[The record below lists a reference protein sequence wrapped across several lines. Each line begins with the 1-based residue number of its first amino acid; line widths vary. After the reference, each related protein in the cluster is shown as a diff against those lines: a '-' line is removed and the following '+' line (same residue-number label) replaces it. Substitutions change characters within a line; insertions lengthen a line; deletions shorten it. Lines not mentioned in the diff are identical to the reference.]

1 LGFHDRPDWAARV
14 GFLAAL
20 AAILVATLTPA
31 GSINVLSGGFFCL
44 RCGDASLAN
53 VLRNIILFLP
63 LGFFGLF
70 VLRRTFVGL
79 GRRRALGAVTLL
91 GGALSGGVELLQLFI
106 PGRNPLVVD
115 LLANT
120 AGAALGAMLA
130 ASMPVWLRPAGTA
143 RRRLFGAVLV
153 ASAILAAAPAW
164 LLVPAPPHEALLTQW
179 NPPLGRVGPYAGD
192 ISDARLGPPSD
203 PAAGDPRRA
212 AALLSQG
219 RIPAELDVPGR
230 LLAGQTLTLTLQAAA
245 PVDKS
250 RGLFRIISLA
260 DGKEALAVSVRGTS
274 VMASLGYRADW
285 VGLARPR
292 VRARDHLAGAS
303 PGDTVALALTILH
316 DGALRLD
323 ATVAGQ
329 DALRQEAPGGDPS
342 MGWSLLYYPYGLG
355 PWGAAA
361 LGFLWCG
368 MLLLGPAFLAPT
380 RLAAAASGAA
390 VLMVLALTPVVAPL
404 LGLLPM
410 AGWAGAIAGWVV
422 GRGVRGRVD
431 SAGWSEARPTVMA
444 DSPTPQPTAS
454 ERASRTGSA
463 S

>member
-1 LGFHDRPDWAARV
+1 MGSYSGSGWAARV
-14 GFLAAL
+14 GFPAAL

-31 GSINVLSGGFFCL
+31 GSDALVRGGFFCF
-44 RCGDASLAN
+44 RCGGASLAN
-53 VLRNIILFLP
+53 VLRNVILFLP

-70 VLRRTFVGL
+70 VLRRRLVGL
-79 GRRRALGAVTLL
+79 GRRRALGAVTLM

-106 PGRNPLVVD
+106 PGRNPFVVD

-120 AGAALGAMLA
+120 AGAALGGMLA
-130 ASMPVWLRPAGTA
+130 AIMPAWLRPAGTA

-164 LLVPAPPHEALLTQW
+164 LLVPSPPHEALLAQW
-179 NPPLGRVGPYAGD
+179 NPPLGRAGPYAGD
-192 ISDARLGPPSD
+192 IVDARLGPPGD

-212 AALLSQG
+212 AALLPEG

-230 LLAGQTLTLTLQAAA
+230 LLSGQTLTLTLQAAA
-245 PVDKS
+245 PVDES

-274 VMASLGYRADW
+274 LMVSLGYRAEW
-285 VGLARPR
+285 IGLTRPR
-292 VRARDHLAGAS
+292 VRARGLLDDAT
-303 PGDTVALALTILH
+303 PGDTVVLALTIL
-316 DGALRLD
+316 DGGALRLD
-323 ATVAGQ
+323 TSVAGQ
-329 DALRQEAPGGDPS
+329 EAVRQEAPGGDPS
-342 MGWSLLYYPYGLG
+342 MGWSLLYYPHRVG
-355 PWGAAA
+355 PWGKAA

-380 RLAAAASGAA
+380 RMAAAASGTA
-390 VLMVLALTPVVAPL
+390 VLMVLALSPVVAPF

-410 AGWAGAIAGWVV
+410 AGWAGAITGWVV

-431 SAGWSEARPTVMA
+431 SAPGFQV
-444 DSPTPQPTAS
+444 
-454 ERASRTGSA
+454 
-463 S
+463 

>member
-1 LGFHDRPDWAARV
+1 LGHNGPDWAARV

-20 AAILVATLTPA
+20 AAVLVATLTPA
-31 GSINVLSGGFFCL
+31 GSTHVLSGGFFCF
-44 RCGDASLAN
+44 RCGGASLAN
-53 VLRNIILFLP
+53 LLRNVILFLP

-79 GRRRALGAVTLL
+79 GPRRALGAVTLM

-106 PGRNPLVVD
+106 PGRNPLAVD

-120 AGAALGAMLA
+120 AGAALGGMLA
-130 ASMPVWLRPAGTA
+130 ASLPAWLRPAGTA

-192 ISDARLGPPSD
+192 IVDARVGPPGD

-212 AALLSQG
+212 AALLPQG

-230 LLAGQTLTLTLQAAA
+230 LLSGETVTLTLQAAA
-245 PVDKS
+245 PVDES

-285 VGLARPR
+285 MGLTRPR
-292 VRARDHLAGAS
+292 VRARGLLDDATPGAA
-303 PGDTVALALTILH
+303 VVLALTILH

-323 ATVAGQ
+323 ATVANQ
-329 DALRQEAPGGDPS
+329 NAVRQEAPGGNPS
-342 MGWSLLYYPYGLG
+342 MGWSLLYYPHGVG
-355 PWGAAA
+355 PWGKAA

-380 RLAAAASGAA
+380 RVAAAAAGAA
-390 VLMVLALTPVVAPL
+390 VLMVLTLSPVVSPFLA
-404 LGLLPM
+404 LLPM

-422 GRGVRGRVD
+422 GRGARGQVD
-431 SAGWSEARPTVMA
+431 SGGWSDARPAGTA
-444 DSPTPQPTAS
+444 DSLH
-454 ERASRTGSA
+454 
-463 S
+463 

>member
-1 LGFHDRPDWAARV
+1 MEGGGRRRRHGARA

-20 AAILVATLTPA
+20 VAILVATLTPA
-31 GSINVLSGGFFCL
+31 GSDALVQGGFFCF
-44 RCGDASLAN
+44 RCPGASLAN
-53 VLRNIILFLP
+53 VLRNVILFLP
-63 LGFFGLF
+63 MGFFGLF
-70 VLRRTFVGL
+70 VLRRAFVGL
-79 GRRRALGAVTLL
+79 GRRRALVAVTLM
-91 GGALSGGVELLQLFI
+91 GGALSGSVELLQQFI
-106 PGRNPLVVD
+106 PGRNPFVGD

-143 RRRLFGAVLV
+143 RRRLFGAVVV

-179 NPPLGRVGPYAGD
+179 NPPLGRAGPYAGD
-192 ISDARLGPPSD
+192 IIDARLGPPGD
-203 PAAGDPRRA
+203 PAGDPTAGDPRRA
-212 AALLSQG
+212 AALLPQG

-230 LLAGQTLTLTLQAAA
+230 LMAGQTLTLTLQAAA
-245 PVDKS
+245 PVDES

-292 VRARDHLAGAS
+292 VRARDLLADAT
-303 PGDTVALALTILH
+303 PGDTVVLALTILH

-329 DALRQEAPGGDPS
+329 AAVRQEAPGGDPS
-342 MGWSLLYYPYGLG
+342 MGWSLLYYPHGVG
-355 PWGAAA
+355 PWGKAA

-368 MLLLGPAFLAPT
+368 MLLLAPAFLAPA
-380 RLAAAASGAA
+380 RVGAAASGAA
-390 VLMVLALTPVVAPL
+390 VLMVLALTPLVAPL

-422 GRGVRGRVD
+422 GRGVRQRLD
-431 SAGWSEARPTVMA
+431 SAPGFQA
-444 DSPTPQPTAS
+444 
-454 ERASRTGSA
+454 
-463 S
+463 